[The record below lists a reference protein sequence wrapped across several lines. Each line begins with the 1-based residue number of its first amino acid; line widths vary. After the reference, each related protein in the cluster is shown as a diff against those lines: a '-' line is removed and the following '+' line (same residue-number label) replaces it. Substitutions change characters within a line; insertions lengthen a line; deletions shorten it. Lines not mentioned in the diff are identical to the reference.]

1 MIERLSPV
9 SCLSGNGGTE
19 MHGYFADNRSQSQS
33 KCLNL
38 WPTITCVCW
47 KKSNITESLFW
58 QFHFAWFLRIYG
70 GKVKKCKHRKAVKYR
85 DELKKKQSS
94 QCLFRW
100 FRNDWG
106 NVFKVCPLI
115 SPSSSL
121 LPCVSTKGHKD
132 LV

>member
-1 MIERLSPV
+1 MIERPSPV

-85 DELKKKQSS
+85 DELKKNKVP
-94 QCLFRW
+94 
-100 FRNDWG
+100 
-106 NVFKVCPLI
+106 NVYFVDFVTTEAMSLRFAHW
-115 SPSSSL
+115 SL
-121 LPCVSTKGHKD
+121 LQAHCFLAFPLKVTRT
-132 LV
+132 